1 MRTDKPPHFSVKNMV
16 PSCKNAMSQG
26 SLAAWKTSAV
36 TLSASAF
43 CVPIS
48 PAAAMPAAIKPD
60 LSVVLNFM
68 QSPCCVKVNPE
79 QMNHPKVVSNAR
91 KPNDQSMEKQIA

>member
-1 MRTDKPPHFSVKNMV
+1 
-16 PSCKNAMSQG
+16 
-26 SLAAWKTSAV
+26 
-36 TLSASAF
+36 
-43 CVPIS
+43 
-48 PAAAMPAAIKPD
+48 MPAAIKPD

-79 QMNHPKVVSNAR
+79 QMNHPEVVSNAR